1 MAELTLYNM
10 TSDVRKIGKSKSA
23 LHTFTNVKMVKGID
37 VCNPILTCTVKNKSY
52 LKKANYA
59 YLDIT
64 GRYYF
69 IDKIEFENNN
79 ILKFYLSV
87 DVLET
92 YSAQIKNLVGL
103 VKRQENVHSMYIVD
117 SELLTSCQ
125 RSMSFQTVGKLGN
138 GTGAYIA
145 VTVAGGN

>member
-10 TSDVRKIGKSKSA
+10 TSDVRKIGKSKSE
-23 LHTFTNVKMVKGID
+23 LHTFKNVKMVKGTDI
-37 VCNPILTCTVKNKSY
+37 CSPILTCTVKNKTY

-69 IDKIEFENNN
+69 VDKIEFENNN
-79 ILKFYLSV
+79 IIKFYLSV

-92 YSAQIKNLVGL
+92 YSAQIKNLTAL
-103 VKRQENVHSMYIVD
+103 VKRQENVYSMYIVD

-125 RSMSFQTVGKLGN
+125 RSMTFKTIGKLGN
-138 GTGAYIA
+138 STGAYIA
-145 VTVAGGN
+145 ITVAGGN

>member
-10 TSDVRKIGKSKSA
+10 TSDVRKIGKSKSE
-23 LHTFTNVKMVKGID
+23 LHTFKNVKMVKGTDI
-37 VCNPILTCTVKNKSY
+37 CSPILTCTVKNKTY

-59 YLDIT
+59 SLDIT

-69 IDKIEFENNN
+69 VDKIEFENNN
-79 ILKFYLSV
+79 IIKFYLSV

-92 YSAQIKNLVGL
+92 YSTQIKNLTAL
-103 VKRQENVHSMYIVD
+103 VKRQENVYSMYIVD

-125 RSMSFQTVGKLGN
+125 RSMAFKTIGKLGN
-138 GTGAYIA
+138 STGAYIA
-145 VTVAGGN
+145 ITVAGGN

>member
-10 TSDVRKIGKSKSA
+10 TSDVRKIGKSKSE
-23 LHTFTNVKMVKGID
+23 LHTFKNVKMVKGTDI
-37 VCNPILTCTVKNKSY
+37 CSPILTCTVKNKTY

-69 IDKIEFENNN
+69 VDKIEFENNN
-79 ILKFYLSV
+79 IIKFYLSV

-92 YSAQIKNLVGL
+92 YSTQIKNLTAL
-103 VKRQENVHSMYIVD
+103 VKRQENVYSMYIVD

-125 RSMSFQTVGKLGN
+125 RSMSFKTIGKLGKS
-138 GTGAYIA
+138 TGAYIA
-145 VTVAGGN
+145 ITVAGGN

>member
-23 LHTFTNVKMVKGID
+23 LHTFTNVKMVNGVD

-69 IDKIEFENNN
+69 INKIEFENNN

-125 RSMSFQTVGKLGN
+125 RSMSFQTIGKLGN
-138 GTGAYIA
+138 STGAYIA
-145 VTVAGGN
+145 ITVAGGN